1 MRYLSYA
8 CALLLGALSFSAA
21 AKTELVVYTNI
32 EPENLGKYSK
42 AFQQQNPDITI
53 KWVRDSAGPITA
65 RLLAEKDA
73 PKADVVFG
81 LALNSV
87 LALEPHGIFESYKP
101 VDFDKVSP
109 MMKDMRAEPI
119 WVGINAWASGFCINT
134 KEMEKRSLPLPAT
147 WQDLTKP
154 EYKGM
159 LTMPNPASSSTG
171 YMDVAAWLHMMGNEA
186 GWKYMTDLHNNMKMY
201 THSGCKPCQ
210 MAAQGEIAIGIS
222 SGVCAKPFIARKAP
236 LAVVV
241 PTDGAGWDMESAAL
255 IKASKNKEAAR
266 KLMDFAASEQAAK
279 VAAENGYV
287 PGRLEFSTDEEK
299 ETQKQ
304 FVDIDFA
311 KSAAE
316 RDAVLAE
323 WRNQFDSN
331 K

>member
-1 MRYLSYA
+1 MDYLSKIGGL
-8 CALLLGALSFSAA
+8 ALVLLSFAA
-21 AKTELVVYTNI
+21 TAKTELVVYTNI
-32 EPENLGKYSK
+32 EPENLNKYSK

-73 PKADVVFG
+73 PKADIVFG

-87 LALEPHGIFESYKP
+87 LSLEPHGLFESYKP

-109 MMKDMRAEPI
+109 MMRDSRDEPI
-119 WVGINAWASGFCINT
+119 WVGINAWASGFCVND
-134 KEMEKRSLPLPAT
+134 KEMEKRGLPTPKT

-154 EYKGM
+154 EYKG
-159 LTMPNPASSSTG
+159 LLVMPNPASSSTG
-171 YMDVAAWLHMMGNEA
+171 YMDVAAWLHIMGAEA
-186 GWKYMTDLHNNMKMY
+186 GWKYMSDLHANMKMY

-222 SGVCAKPFIARKAP
+222 SGVCAKPFVARKAP
-236 LAVVV
+236 LSVVI
-241 PTDGAGWDMESAAL
+241 PTDGVGWDMESAAML
-255 IKASKNKEAAR
+255 KSSKNKDAAR
-266 KLMDFAASEQAAK
+266 KLMDFAASEHAAK
-279 VAAENGYV
+279 IAAGNDYI
-287 PGRLEFSTDEEK
+287 PGRSEFSTEEGK

-316 RDAVLAE
+316 RDQVLNE